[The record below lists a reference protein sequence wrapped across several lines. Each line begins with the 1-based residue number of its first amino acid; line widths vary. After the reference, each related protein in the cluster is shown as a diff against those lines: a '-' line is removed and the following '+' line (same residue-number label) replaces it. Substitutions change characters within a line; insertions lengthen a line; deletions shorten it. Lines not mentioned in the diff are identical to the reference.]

1 MTNCIAT
8 VLQDRHL
15 SHMDTVGYLKMGWRD
30 PRLAFPTTD
39 FAGNGYSNW
48 RTVDV
53 SEIWTPDIEL
63 FNA

>member
-15 SHMDTVGYLKMGWRD
+15 SHMETVGYLKMGWRD